1 MHVKF
6 AAAYR
11 KSSRSVDTV
20 FHSFD
25 HCRLDV
31 LQQRHFLSLEKLFG
45 SALVVGSGP
54 KGAGVHGGRLQTS
67 HVGRDVPNQVALDL
81 EKLLCGYLVSFVQNN
96 PDLLC
101 KNNVL
106 IREKV
111 YSIV

>member
-1 MHVKF
+1 MIGL
-6 AAAYR
+6 
-11 KSSRSVDTV
+11 SSCSA
-20 FHSFD
+20 S
-25 HCRLDV
+25 LDV

-54 KGAGVHGGRLQTS
+54 KGAGVQCGRLQTS
-67 HVGRDVPNQVALDL
+67 HVGRNVPNQVALDL

-96 PDLLC
+96 PDLLMC
-101 KNNVL
+101 EKDVL